1 MKKFLIW
8 SGVIILILIGI
19 RFAIGPKRAKIT
31 KSVSKPVVTTSVLSK
46 TNYSITMDY
55 FGNVKGIYDAYALSQ
70 VPGRFVKYLVREG
83 DVVRKDQPIA
93 EIDRDIVGM
102 EFKPAIVK
110 APIYG
115 TVGNLMF
122 AKGDMV
128 TPQKPVATVVNL
140 SKVRVLVSVP
150 DKDIENFKKGMKV
163 VITSDVFP
171 KREWTGVIKRVPS
184 EVNPM
189 TSTGILE
196 VIVNNPDKSL
206 RSGFVVNVSVNIKEL
221 HSVFV
226 VDDEV
231 VRRTDEKN
239 YVFIKKGNIAKMV
252 PVNIIYTGKGKSVI
266 TGLSEGDT
274 LITNGMEI
282 LKDGEEITEV
292 GGRS

>member
-239 YVFIKKGNIAKMV
+239 YVFIKKGNIAKMA